1 MFEYAAFRV
10 YLFCTLDAV
19 DLKTK
24 TDNITAFTVLLKEV
38 VKRLSRIQLFQQRKL
53 LTFLVFILISAAFW
67 FVRSMGEVYETEV
80 TYPVQYINFPDNKIL
95 LGRVPEQ
102 LQLRVRAK
110 GFRILKS
117 KLNLNLIPLK
127 FNVSS
132 FSLNTLG
139 TDTFYVITATVKDI
153 LSTELDQITILDI
166 SPDTLFFRFT
176 DMAVKKVEV
185 VPVLA
190 LNDKFFQK
198 QYMQNGN
205 IAVSPDSIIISGPKT
220 VLEKIDR
227 ILTEPIIFTN
237 LSDTVQIQCNLSL
250 ISTVTFSQH
259 KVMVSIPVDRFTE
272 VDENLPVV
280 PVNVPDSLNMI
291 AIPGK
296 VTITYN
302 ICLSNY
308 NKLTKNPLIL
318 QIDYNAVHEKQ
329 VNRLTVFLADTPK
342 IISNIRFN
350 PKETEFLIT
359 RK

>member
-1 MFEYAAFRV
+1 M
-10 YLFCTLDAV
+10 
-19 DLKTK
+19 KTETNSK
-24 TDNITAFTVLLKEV
+24 PSLAVLLKGT

-53 LTFLVFILISAAFW
+53 LTFFVFVLISAAFW

-80 TYPVQYINFPDNKIL
+80 SYPVRYINFPDNKIL
-95 LGRVPEQ
+95 LGKVPEQ
-102 LQLRVRAK
+102 LRLRVQAK
-110 GFRILKS
+110 GFNILKS
-117 KLNLNLIPLK
+117 KLNLNLTPIK

-139 TDTFYVITATVKDI
+139 TDSFYVVTSTVKDL
-153 LSTELDQITILDI
+153 LSAELDQITILDI

-176 DMAVKKVEV
+176 DMAVKKAGV

-190 LNDKFFQK
+190 LHDKFFQK

-205 IAVSPDSIIISGPKT
+205 IAVSPDSIIISGPRT
-220 VLEKIDR
+220 ALEKINR
-227 ILTEPIIFTN
+227 VLTEPINLTS
-237 LSDTVQIQCNLSL
+237 LSDTVRIQCNLRS
-250 ISTVTFSQH
+250 ISAVTFSQQ
-259 KVMVSIPVDRFTE
+259 KVLVSIPVDRFTE

-291 AIPGK
+291 AVPGK

-308 NKLTKNPLIL
+308 DKLTKNPLIL
-318 QIDYNAVHEKQ
+318 QIDYNALRDKQ
-329 VNRLTVFLADTPK
+329 VTRLTVFLADTPK
-342 IISNIRFN
+342 IISNIRIN